1 MSNRIKLLLLLGLLM
16 APVPAALAMWY
27 WQIGIPEARVAHG
40 ELVPDIPPL
49 SQWALTPAPALQ
61 DGRWHLLYRCA
72 AEPCDLDDSLWR
84 LHRTLG
90 RDAPRLQRWQLSGT
104 QPQSEPAESAAGEN
118 TLPPGG
124 QRLVWQAPAA
134 LTQDIWLAD
143 PQGNIVLAYSADSS
157 TKDIL
162 RDVRYLFRRNPLSSM
177 QAETLALQ
185 SAGHNSH
192 LLPEERYE

>member
-1 MSNRIKLLLLLGLLM
+1 MSNRVKLLLLLGLLM

-49 SQWALTPAPALQ
+49 SQWALTPALVLQ

-90 RDAPRLQRWQLSGT
+90 RDAPRLQRWQLSST
-104 QPQSEPAESAAGEN
+104 QAKN

-124 QRLVWQAPAA
+124 QRLVWQVPAA

-157 TKDIL
+157 IKDIL

-192 LLPEERYE
+192 FQPEERHE